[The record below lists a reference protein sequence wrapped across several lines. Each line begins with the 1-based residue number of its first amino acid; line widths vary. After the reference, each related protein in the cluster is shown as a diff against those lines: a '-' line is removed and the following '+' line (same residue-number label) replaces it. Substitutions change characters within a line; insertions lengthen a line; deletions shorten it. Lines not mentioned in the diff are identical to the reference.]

1 MITFFIALAV
11 LILGYFLYGKFV
23 EKVFGADPQRATPA
37 TTMADGVDYVPMKP
51 WRIFLIQ
58 FLNIAGVGP
67 IIGAIMGAQ
76 FGTASFLW
84 IVLGSIFAGAV
95 HDYLAGMISLRDKG
109 ASLPE
114 IHGTYL
120 GKGAKQIM
128 RGFTVILMILVGVV
142 FVNTPATLIDKNFSK
157 TLYGQLRNK
166 EVVIDET
173 GKATIDGKEATININ
188 NNLVESSQVPKT
200 LKSTPKRD
208 VDNIEITSDG
218 EKANVFITTSPKT
231 NWTLY
236 LCIIFILLYYLI
248 ATLLPI
254 DKVIG
259 KIYPNFGILLL
270 GMAVAIVV
278 AFVIY
283 KPAIPELWSGLQNR
297 HPDAANN
304 PIFPMMFISI
314 ACGAISG
321 FHATQSPLMA
331 RCMVNEK
338 QGRPIFYGA
347 MITEGIVAL
356 IWAAAAAYF
365 FHDRPDLTTGQSG
378 AAIVGVIANNWFP
391 RVIAVIT
398 ILGVISAAV
407 TSGDTALRSARL
419 IIADFMHYDQKP
431 IKNRLIIAIPMF
443 VVTAIIL
450 VYSISDAKVFQV
462 IWRYFAW
469 ANQVLATVTLWAV
482 TAYLWKSKG
491 KHWYFITFFP
501 ALFMTMVTGCFLFVA
516 KAADGGLGSLLP
528 RPIGYGIGAALT
540 LISLVLFWVWK
551 RKSKSQA

>member
-11 LILGYFLYGKFV
+11 LILGYFIYGKFV
-23 EKVFGADPQRATPA
+23 EKLFGADPKRPTPA

-120 GKGAKQIM
+120 GNSAKQVM
-128 RGFTVILMILVGVV
+128 RAFTIILMILVGVV
-142 FVNTPATLIDKNFSK
+142 FVYTPAGLLTQDMFIPSSLNQVKPLSIKYFW
-157 TLYGQLRNK
+157 
-166 EVVIDET
+166 VI
-173 GKATIDGKEATININ
+173 II
-188 NNLVESSQVPKT
+188 LV
-200 LKSTPKRD
+200 
-208 VDNIEITSDG
+208 
-218 EKANVFITTSPKT
+218 
-231 NWTLY
+231 
-236 LCIIFILLYYLI
+236 YYLI

-259 KIYPNFGILLL
+259 KIYPIFGILLL
-270 GMAVAIVV
+270 GMAVAIFI
-278 AFVIY
+278 AFLVY
-283 KPAIPELWSGLQNR
+283 KPEIPEIWNGMQNH

-347 MITEGIVAL
+347 MITEGVVAL

-365 FHDRPDLTTGQSG
+365 FGPDSKVDVSG
-378 AAIVGVIANNWFP
+378 MPGANIVGIIATTWFPKVIA
-391 RVIAVIT
+391 IIT

-419 IIADFMHYDQKP
+419 IIADFLHFDQKP

-443 VVTAIIL
+443 LVTATIL
-450 VYSISDAKVFQV
+450 VYSLADNNGFQL

-469 ANQVLATVTLWAV
+469 ANQVLATVTLWAISV
-482 TAYLWKSKG
+482 YLAKNKG
-491 KHWYFITFFP
+491 KLWYLITLIP

-516 KAADGGLGSLLP
+516 KAADGGLGSILP
-528 RPIGYGIGAALT
+528 HPVGYSIGAALT
-540 LISLVLFWVWK
+540 VLGLVLFMMFLK
-551 RKSKSQA
+551 KNQKALS

>member
-1 MITFFIALAV
+1 MVTFFIALAV
-11 LILGYFLYGKFV
+11 LVLGYLFYGKFV

-84 IVLGSIFAGAV
+84 IVFGSIFAGAV

-128 RGFTVILMILVGVV
+128 RAFTILLMILVGVV
-142 FVNTPATLIDKNFSK
+142 FVNTPATLLNANF
-157 TLYGQLRNK
+157 TQGWNPYIW
-166 EVVIDET
+166 V
-173 GKATIDGKEATININ
+173 A
-188 NNLVESSQVPKT
+188 
-200 LKSTPKRD
+200 
-208 VDNIEITSDG
+208 
-218 EKANVFITTSPKT
+218 
-231 NWTLY
+231 
-236 LCIIFILLYYLI
+236 IILAYYLI

-259 KIYPNFGILLL
+259 KIYPVFGILLL
-270 GMAVAIVV
+270 GMAVAIFI
-278 AFVIY
+278 AFLIY
-283 KPAIPELWSGLQNR
+283 KPEIPELWSGLQNR
-297 HPDAANN
+297 HPVAAHN

-347 MITEGIVAL
+347 MITEGVVAL

-365 FHDRPDLTTGQSG
+365 FGPDSVVDVTGKSG
-378 AAIVGVIANNWFP
+378 AAIVGVIANTWFTP
-391 RVIAVIT
+391 VIATIT

-419 IIADFMHYDQKP
+419 IISDFLHFDQKP
-431 IKNRLIIAIPMF
+431 IKNRLMIAVPLF
-443 VVTAIIL
+443 AVTAGIL
-450 VYSISDAKVFQV
+450 IYSLADAKGFDL

-469 ANQVLATVTLWAV
+469 ANQVLATVTLWAITV
-482 TAYLWKSKG
+482 YLAKNKG
-491 KHWYFITFFP
+491 KLCYLITLIP
-501 ALFMTMVTGCFLFVA
+501 ALFMTMVTSCFLFVA
-516 KAADGGLGSLLP
+516 EAVGLGAFLP
-528 RPIGYGIGAALT
+528 RPVGYGIGAAITVLCLVIF
-540 LISLVLFWVWK
+540 LIK
-551 RKSKSQA
+551 TKKHTTI

>member
-11 LILGYFLYGKFV
+11 LILGYFIYGKLV
-23 EKVFGADPQRATPA
+23 EKLFGADPQRATPA

-120 GKGAKQIM
+120 GNGAKQIM
-128 RGFTVILMILVGVV
+128 RGFTIILMILVGVV
-142 FVNTPATLIDKNFSK
+142 FVNTPATLLNAHFTQSWNPYIW
-157 TLYGQLRNK
+157 
-166 EVVIDET
+166 VI
-173 GKATIDGKEATININ
+173 
-188 NNLVESSQVPKT
+188 
-200 LKSTPKRD
+200 
-208 VDNIEITSDG
+208 
-218 EKANVFITTSPKT
+218 
-231 NWTLY
+231 
-236 LCIIFILLYYLI
+236 IIIAYYLI

-254 DKVIG
+254 DKLIG
-259 KIYPNFGILLL
+259 KIYPIFGILLL
-270 GMAVAIVV
+270 GMAVAIFI
-278 AFVIY
+278 AFLIY
-283 KPAIPELWSGLQNR
+283 KPEIPELWSGMQNR

-365 FHDRPDLTTGQSG
+365 FGPESPVNTAGQG
-378 AAIVGVIANNWFP
+378 GPAMVGIIAKTWFTP
-391 RVIAVIT
+391 VIAVIT

-419 IIADFMHYDQKP
+419 IVADFMHVDQKP
-431 IKNRLIIAIPMF
+431 IRNRLLVAIPIF
-443 VVTAIIL
+443 LITAGML
-450 VYSISDAKVFQV
+450 VFSLADKQGFDV

-469 ANQVLATVTLWAV
+469 ANQFLATFTLWAITV
-482 TAYLWKSKG
+482 YLRKNKQGAW
-491 KHWYFITFFP
+491 FLLTILP

-516 KAADGGLGSLLP
+516 EKEGLGSLLP
-528 RPIGYGIGAALT
+528 RGVGYAIGAVIT
-540 LISLVLFWVWK
+540 VCVLVVFLLKCKPVK
-551 RKSKSQA
+551 NEAE

>member
-1 MITFFIALAV
+1 MKQIIAYFCTFKNNLTMITFFIALAL
-11 LILGYFLYGKFV
+11 LIVGYFIYGKLV
-23 EKVFGADPQRATPA
+23 ERLFGIDKNRATPA

-95 HDYLAGMISLRDKG
+95 HDYLAGMISLRNKG
-109 ASLPE
+109 CSLPE

-120 GKGAKQIM
+120 GNGAKQVM
-128 RGFTVILMILVGVV
+128 RAFTIILMILVGVV
-142 FVNTPATLIDKNFSK
+142 FVSTPATLINAHF
-157 TLYGQLRNK
+157 TQGWNPYIWIG
-166 EVVIDET
+166 
-173 GKATIDGKEATININ
+173 
-188 NNLVESSQVPKT
+188 
-200 LKSTPKRD
+200 
-208 VDNIEITSDG
+208 
-218 EKANVFITTSPKT
+218 
-231 NWTLY
+231 
-236 LCIIFILLYYLI
+236 IILAYYLI

-254 DKVIG
+254 DKLIG
-259 KIYPNFGILLL
+259 KIYPIFGILLL
-270 GMAVAIVV
+270 GMAVAILV
-278 AFVIY
+278 AFFIY
-283 KPAIPELWSGLQNR
+283 KPEIPEIWSGMQNR
-297 HPDAANN
+297 HPDAPNN

-347 MITEGIVAL
+347 MITEGVVAL

-365 FHDRPDLTTGQSG
+365 FGPDSAVNVSGQSG
-378 AAIVGVIANNWFP
+378 AAMVGIIANTWFTPVIA
-391 RVIAVIT
+391 IIC

-419 IIADFMHYDQKP
+419 IIADFLHFDQKP
-431 IKNRLIIAIPMF
+431 IKNRLIVAIPMF
-443 VVTAIIL
+443 AVTAGIL
-450 VYSISDAKVFQV
+450 VYSISDAQGFQL

-469 ANQVLATVTLWAV
+469 ANQVLATVTLWAITV
-482 TAYLWKSKG
+482 YLERNKG
-491 KHWYFITFFP
+491 KLWYLITLIP

-516 KAADGGLGSLLP
+516 KAADGGFGSVIP
-528 RPIGYGIGAALT
+528 RPAGYAIGAAVT
-540 LISLVLFWVWK
+540 VASLVVFILTSY
-551 RKSKSQA
+551 RKKK

>member
-11 LILGYFLYGKFV
+11 LILGYFIYGKLV
-23 EKVFGADPQRATPA
+23 EKVFGVDPQRATPA

-120 GKGAKQIM
+120 GNGAKQVM
-128 RGFTVILMILVGVV
+128 RVFTIILMVLVGVV
-142 FVNTPATLIDKNFSK
+142 FVNTPATLLNAHFTQSWNPYIWI
-157 TLYGQLRNK
+157 G
-166 EVVIDET
+166 
-173 GKATIDGKEATININ
+173 
-188 NNLVESSQVPKT
+188 
-200 LKSTPKRD
+200 
-208 VDNIEITSDG
+208 
-218 EKANVFITTSPKT
+218 
-231 NWTLY
+231 
-236 LCIIFILLYYLI
+236 IILAYYLI

-254 DKVIG
+254 DKLIG
-259 KIYPNFGILLL
+259 KIYPIFGILLL
-270 GMAVAIVV
+270 GMAVAIFI
-278 AFVIY
+278 AFIIY
-283 KPAIPELWSGLQNR
+283 KPQIPELWSGMQNR

-365 FHDRPDLTTGQSG
+365 FGPDSVVDVTGKSG
-378 AAIVGVIANNWFP
+378 AAIVGVIADTWFTP
-391 RVIAVIT
+391 IIATIT
-398 ILGVISAAV
+398 ILGVIIAAV
-407 TSGDTALRSARL
+407 TSGDTAMRS
-419 IIADFMHYDQKP
+419 
-431 IKNRLIIAIPMF
+431 NRLFIAVPMF
-443 VVTAIIL
+443 AVTAGIL
-450 VYSISDAKVFQV
+450 VYSIADAKGFQV

-469 ANQVLATVTLWAV
+469 ANQVLATVTLWAISV
-482 TAYLWKSKG
+482 YLAKNKG
-491 KHWYFITFFP
+491 KLWYLITLIP

-516 KAADGGLGSLLP
+516 KAADGGLGSVLP
-528 RPIGYGIGAALT
+528 RPVSYGIGAAITVLG
-540 LISLVLFWVWK
+540 LVLFALFLK
-551 RKSKSQA
+551 RNKKTV

>member
-1 MITFFIALAV
+1 MITFFIAFAALV
-11 LILGYFLYGKFV
+11 LGYFIYGKLV
-23 EKVFGADPQRATPA
+23 EKVFGADSKRTTPA
-37 TTMADGVDYVPMKP
+37 VSMADGVDYVPMKP

-95 HDYLAGMISLRDKG
+95 HDYLSGMISLRDRG

-120 GKGAKQIM
+120 GNGAKQVM

-142 FVNTPATLIDKNFSK
+142 FINTPATLLNVHFTPSWNPYIWI
-157 TLYGQLRNK
+157 
-166 EVVIDET
+166 VI
-173 GKATIDGKEATININ
+173 
-188 NNLVESSQVPKT
+188 
-200 LKSTPKRD
+200 
-208 VDNIEITSDG
+208 
-218 EKANVFITTSPKT
+218 
-231 NWTLY
+231 
-236 LCIIFILLYYLI
+236 ILAYYLI

-259 KIYPNFGILLL
+259 KIYPVFGILLL
-270 GMAVAIVV
+270 GMAVALFV
-278 AFVIY
+278 AFILY

-297 HPDAANN
+297 HPDSARN

-314 ACGAISG
+314 ACGAVSG

-331 RCMVNEK
+331 RCMVNER

-347 MITEGIVAL
+347 MITEGVVAL
-356 IWAAAAAYF
+356 VWAAAAAYF
-365 FHDRPDLTTGQSG
+365 FHAMPNETAGKSG
-378 AAIVGVIANNWFP
+378 AAMVGFIASQWFTP
-391 RVIAVIT
+391 VIAVIT

-419 IIADFMHYDQKP
+419 IIADFLHLEQKS
-431 IKNRLIIAIPMF
+431 IRKRLLIATPMF
-443 VVTAIIL
+443 LITGVVLIFSLADTKGF
-450 VYSISDAKVFQV
+450 DF

-469 ANQVLATVTLWAV
+469 ANQVLATVTLWTV
-482 TAYLWKSKG
+482 TCYLAKNKT
-491 KHWYFITFFP
+491 KAWYLITLIP
-501 ALFMTMVTGCFLFVA
+501 ALFMTMVTTSFLLVA
-516 KAADGGLGSLLP
+516 EKEGLGSILP
-528 RPIGYGIGAALT
+528 RQIGY
-540 LISLVLFWVWK
+540 LISAGITLAVLIAFIVWK
-551 RKSKSQA
+551 KKKDVRISR